1 MVPFFANR
9 SIVLAS
15 MHQKE
20 LAMAPLLEKALGLQ
34 LTVAVN
40 INTDRFG
47 AFSGETERRDDPLET
62 ARKKAMA
69 ALETHPAELVISS
82 EGSFQP
88 HHDYFFATADYEIVY
103 LYDAV
108 HRVEW
113 YAHHVSMDCR
123 ARSGAFSTVQ
133 EGEELAYSMDFPSHG
148 LVVKVGTAPG
158 YRMLRKGIH
167 SEKALGQA
175 LDDAIALLHPGEKA
189 VIENDLRAHCN
200 PTRMRQIGQATSL
213 LIEQLLNACPACS
226 MPGYTVVEKTKGLP
240 CGLCNTPTQLI
251 AKQIHRCQ
259 FCQHQEESNREDGLK
274 SADPRYCDNCN
285 P

>member
-1 MVPFFANR
+1 MVPFFAHR

-34 LTVAVN
+34 LNVAVN
-40 INTDRFG
+40 IDTDRFG

-69 ALETHPAELVISS
+69 ALETNPAELVISS

-88 HHDYFFATADYEIVY
+88 HHDYFFTTADYEIVY
-103 LYDAV
+103 LFDAV

-113 YAHHVSMDCR
+113 HAQYVSLDCR
-123 ARSGAFSTVQ
+123 ARSGTFSTVK
-133 EGEELAYSMDFPSHG
+133 EGEELAFSMDFPSHG
-148 LVVKVGTAPG
+148 LVVKVGKAAD
-158 YRMLRKGIH
+158 YSLLQKGIL
-167 SEKALGQA
+167 SEKALRQT
-175 LDDAIALLHPGEKA
+175 LDEAIALLHPGEKA

-200 PTRMRQIGQATSL
+200 PTRMRQIGHATSL
-213 LIEQLLNACPACS
+213 LIEQLMHHCPACS
-226 MPGYTVVEKTKGLP
+226 TPGFGIVGKTKGLP
-240 CGLCNTPTQLI
+240 CGLCGTPTQLV
-251 AKQIHRCQ
+251 ARQIYRCQ
-259 FCQHQEESNREDGLK
+259 FCQHEEEGGRKDGLK
-274 SADPRYCDNCN
+274 SADPQFCDNCN